1 MAHIRQYVVPHMDH
15 EPWYDLVWDAMS
27 SMAGQTI
34 IKIAYGIDVQPKN
47 DPYIEA
53 AEEAL
58 KAFAF
63 GSTTRAGMFDTFP
76 ICTSLHIPSLFLFSY
91 RSID

>member
-53 AEEAL
+53 A
-58 KAFAF
+58 
-63 GSTTRAGMFDTFP
+63 
-76 ICTSLHIPSLFLFSY
+76 
-91 RSID
+91 